1 MLSTFLVLF
10 RRLVPLLL
18 VLAVLVAGCDSAGD
32 DQTGSSA
39 DTTTVADAVDGFTSQ
54 PAPIVVDGRGNDWT
68 ELNVRQADVGDGE
81 GSTGIERL
89 WVAHTQQHL
98 FFRVTVDQSLN
109 LQEDNDLTL
118 YLDAD
123 NDPTTGQSALG
134 LGAELEWTFGNRAG
148 SLGGDGR
155 VRHEDIGIASLPT
168 VRTSKFEV
176 ALDRSAQPSGEPL
189 FSGDSLRIGLSSDG
203 DRVPD
208 TNGGLGYVLSDP
220 ETTGRTPSIDRP
232 SASDL
237 RLLSYNVLRSS
248 IFDGNAQQSYRRI
261 LEAADPDIIG
271 YQEVYE
277 YSATETEQVSEGA
290 LDISDAWNWAKVDLD
305 LVLGTRYPILDTYQ
319 IPGGDGLPSGAFL
332 VDAKEALGDSLIVV
346 LMHPKCCSGISE
358 DQSRQETVDGV
369 AAFLRDVTRGEGPFG
384 VGAETPVAVVGDMNF
399 VGDAQQ
405 PRTLRTG
412 QIQNTGQFGRSA
424 SPDWDDSSLL
434 DTNPRQ
440 TGAPLHTTTFS
451 PGGFPP
457 GRLDYAYVTD
467 SVLDVVHELALTTR
481 PLSDAILQ
489 EQGLQRD
496 DTPTASD
503 HLPVVLD
510 LTLR

>member
-1 MLSTFLVLF
+1 
-10 RRLVPLLL
+10 
-18 VLAVLVAGCDSAGD
+18 
-32 DQTGSSA
+32 
-39 DTTTVADAVDGFTSQ
+39 
-54 PAPIVVDGRGNDWT
+54 
-68 ELNVRQADVGDGE
+68 
-81 GSTGIERL
+81 
-89 WVAHTQQHL
+89 
-98 FFRVTVDQSLN
+98 
-109 LQEDNDLTL
+109 
-118 YLDAD
+118 
-123 NDPTTGQSALG
+123 
-134 LGAELEWTFGNRAG
+134 
-148 SLGGDGR
+148 
-155 VRHEDIGIASLPT
+155 
-168 VRTSKFEV
+168 
-176 ALDRSAQPSGEPL
+176 
-189 FSGDSLRIGLSSDG
+189 
-203 DRVPD
+203 
-208 TNGGLGYVLSDP
+208 
-220 ETTGRTPSIDRP
+220 
-232 SASDL
+232 
-237 RLLSYNVLRSS
+237 LSYNVLRSS

-346 LMHPKCCSGISE
+346 LMHPKCCGGMSE

-467 SVLDVVHELALTTR
+467 SVLDVVHEFVLTTR
-481 PLSDAILQ
+481 PLSDATLQ